1 VIIDI
6 RKRYQIDIQK
16 QLIEKKEGIT
26 EHIVNTQMLKQKI
39 KDRENN
45 NNNHNEVEPR
55 QVLYPSLR
63 NHHQ

>member
-6 RKRYQIDIQK
+6 RKRCQIDIQK

-26 EHIVNTQMLKQKI
+26 EHIVNTWKLKQKI

-55 QVLYPSLR
+55 
-63 NHHQ
+63 